1 MELKDILEATL
12 FSSQKPL
19 SAKELQ
25 DILKQAG
32 EVGEGESKEFAKTKA
47 PAITKA
53 LETLAGEVD
62 ELNRSHR
69 LVCVAGS
76 WQFVTQTEYAPWVR
90 ALVGVKNR
98 PTRLSKPALET
109 LAIIAYRQPIT
120 RAQMEE
126 IRGVSVDGVI
136 GTLVERELAEAVGR
150 ADGPGR
156 PQTYGTTQMFLE
168 YFGLRGL
175 EELPDAEELRQ
186 VPISRPEAPVTTGD
200 DDDDEKPEQ
209 MALEDVT
216 EAKDNDAGQL
226 AEAATEQADQGTEE
240 DEEEEDYDDDDFDE
254 DDEDDDEEFDDDEDE
269 AVEEASQTS

>member
-1 MELKDILEATL
+1 MELKDILEAIL

-32 EVGEGESKEFAKTKA
+32 EAGEGESKEFAKTKA
-47 PAITKA
+47 AAITKA
-53 LETLAGEVD
+53 LETLAEEVD

-69 LVCVAGS
+69 RVCVAGS

-126 IRGVSVDGVI
+126 IRGVSVAGVI
-136 GTLVERELAEAVGR
+136 GTLVERELAEVIGR

-156 PQTYGTTQMFLE
+156 PPTYGTTQMFLA
-168 YFGLRGL
+168 YVGLRGR

-186 VPISRPEAPVTTGD
+186 VPITRPEAPVTTGD
-200 DDDDEKPEQ
+200 DDDETPDQ
-209 MALEDVT
+209 MSLEEVT
-216 EAKDNDAGQL
+216 EAKDNDAGKL
-226 AEAATEQADQGTEE
+226 AETAAEQAEE
-240 DEEEEDYDDDDFDE
+240 VAEDDEEEEDYDDDEFE
-254 DDEDDDEEFDDDEDE
+254 DDDDDDDEEFDGGEDE
-269 AVEEASQTS
+269 PVEEASQTS

>member
-1 MELKDILEATL
+1 MELKDILEAIL

-32 EVGEGESKEFAKTKA
+32 EEESKGFSQAKA
-47 PAITKA
+47 AMVTKA
-53 LETLAGEVD
+53 LETLSEEIAK
-62 ELNRSHR
+62 LNRPYH

-90 ALVGVKNR
+90 VMVGIKNR

-109 LAIIAYRQPIT
+109 LAIISYRQPIT

-136 GTLVERELAEAVGR
+136 STLVDRELVEVVGR
-150 ADGPGR
+150 ADVPGR
-156 PQTYGTTQMFLE
+156 PQIYGTTQIFLE

-186 VPISRPEAPVTTGD
+186 VPISRPEAPVTTD
-200 DDDDEKPEQ
+200 EDDEKPEQ
-209 MALEDVT
+209 MSLEEVT
-216 EAKDNDAGQL
+216 QTKDNDAAQPVKQVSEG
-226 AEAATEQADQGTEE
+226 EKD
-240 DEEEEDYDDDDFDE
+240 DDDDDFE
-254 DDEDDDEEFDDDEDE
+254 DDGDDEEEFDDDEDE
-269 AVEEASQTS
+269 AVEEASQTK

>member
-1 MELKDILEATL
+1 MELKDILEAIL

-32 EVGEGESKEFAKTKA
+32 EAGEGESKEFAKTKA
-47 PAITKA
+47 AAITKA
-53 LETLAGEVD
+53 LETLAEEVD

-136 GTLVERELAEAVGR
+136 GTLVERELAEVIGR

-186 VPISRPEAPVTTGD
+186 VPITRPEAPVTTGD
-200 DDDDEKPEQ
+200 DDDETPDQ
-209 MALEDVT
+209 MSLEEVT
-216 EAKDNDAGQL
+216 EAKDNDAGKLAETAAEQ
-226 AEAATEQADQGTEE
+226 AEAAAE
-240 DEEEEDYDDDDFDE
+240 DDAEEEDYDDDEFE
-254 DDEDDDEEFDDDEDE
+254 DDDDDDDEEFDSGEDE

>member
-1 MELKDILEATL
+1 MELKDILEAIL

-32 EVGEGESKEFAKTKA
+32 EAGEGESKEFAKTKA
-47 PAITKA
+47 AAITKA
-53 LETLAGEVD
+53 LETLAEEVD
-62 ELNRSHR
+62 ELNCSHR

-136 GTLVERELAEAVGR
+136 GTLVERELAEVIGR

-186 VPISRPEAPVTTGD
+186 VPVTRPEAPVTTGD
-200 DDDDEKPEQ
+200 DDDETPDQ
-209 MALEDVT
+209 MSLEEVT
-216 EAKDNDAGQL
+216 EAKDNDVGKL
-226 AEAATEQADQGTEE
+226 AETAAEQAGEAVED
-240 DEEEEDYDDDDFDE
+240 DEEEEDYDDDEFE
-254 DDEDDDEEFDDDEDE
+254 DDDDDDDEEFDGGEDE

>member
-1 MELKDILEATL
+1 MELKDILEAIL

-25 DILKQAG
+25 DVLKQAS
-32 EVGEGESKEFAKTKA
+32 EVGEGGSQDFSQTKA
-47 PAITKA
+47 AAVTKA
-53 LETLAGEVD
+53 LETLSEEIVQ
-62 ELNRSHR
+62 LKRPYH

-90 ALVGVKNR
+90 AMVGIKNR

-136 GTLVERELAEAVGR
+136 GTLTERELVEVVGR
-150 ADGPGR
+150 ADVPGR
-156 PQTYGTTQMFLE
+156 PQTYGTTQIFLE
-168 YFGLRGL
+168 YFGLRNL

-186 VPISRPEAPVTTGD
+186 VPISKPEAPVTTGE
-200 DDDDEKPEQ
+200 DDENLEQ
-209 MALEDVT
+209 MALEEVT
-216 EAKDNDAGQL
+216 QAKANDASQL
-226 AEAATEQADQGTEE
+226 VKQVSE
-240 DEEEEDYDDDDFDE
+240 DGEEEEDYDEDDFEDDE
-254 DDEDDDEEFDDDEDE
+254 DDEDDEDEEGFDDEEGE
-269 AVEEASQTS
+269 AVEEASQTP

>member
-1 MELKDILEATL
+1 MELKDILEAIL

-19 SAKELQ
+19 SAKVLQ

-47 PAITKA
+47 AAITKA
-53 LETLAGEVD
+53 LETLAEEVD

-76 WQFVTQTEYAPWVR
+76 GQFVTQTEYAPWVR

-109 LAIIAYRQPIT
+109 LDIIAYRQPIT

-136 GTLVERELAEAVGR
+136 GTLVERELAEVVGR

-186 VPISRPEAPVTTGD
+186 VPVTKPEAPVTTGE
-200 DDDDEKPEQ
+200 DDDEKPDQ
-209 MALEDVT
+209 MSLEEVT
-216 EAKDNDAGQL
+216 EAKDNDAGKL
-226 AEAATEQADQGTEE
+226 AEAAAEQTEE
-240 DEEEEDYDDDDFDE
+240 VSEDDEEEEDYDDDEFE
-254 DDEDDDEEFDDDEDE
+254 DDDDDDDEEFDGGEDE